1 MSKAA
6 VWWMLGIVFF
16 ALIGLLV
23 YADHVGNVRLTEA
36 LIRIFE
42 FTVGA
47 MTGAIVHAT
56 AK

>member
-6 VWWMLGIVFF
+6 VWWMIVIVFF

-23 YADHVGNVRLTEA
+23 YADYVGNVRLTEA

-47 MTGAIVHAT
+47 ITGAGVHAI